1 MLDSKPEINNSLKVV
16 KLGLIE
22 LPLDR
27 IIGNKEQARNNAFAN
42 NFMPLFE
49 ETTEFAVKWSNLY
62 DSFMQEGIRDAI
74 IVYEYM
80 NNYYVQEGNKR
91 VLNHPSG
98 TRKINGFERYLL
110 EIDENEKADLTKREI
125 ITRLIGAFL

>member
-1 MLDSKPEINNSLKVV
+1 
-16 KLGLIE
+16 
-22 LPLDR
+22 
-27 IIGNKEQARNNAFAN
+27 
-42 NFMPLFE
+42 MPAFE
-49 ETTEFAVKWSNLY
+49 ETTEFAVKWSSLY

-98 TRKINGFERYLL
+98 TRIINGFERNLL

-125 ITRLIGAFL
+125 ITRLIGAFCDTAGLYIYDKKAAWVKRSRSLCHAAL